1 MLAKSHR
8 LSALREPQTKI
19 ARVRRPH
26 GRKCCSPSLLARA
39 QTDTLF
45 SFLVALGA
53 RLAWRPLPLYSTQHT
68 RAQTTVPVH
77 PPFTTHACDNPTPTA
92 PKHPST
98 ARATCIPVHPS
109 SSLADKCPPP
119 SGPLR
124 YGISLI
130 PIRIPKDACIGYTL
144 CLQTWTGQ
152 THPNSFLGLPLSL
165 LYSRTLH
172 IYLSPPR

>member
-39 QTDTLF
+39 QTRCSLF
-45 SFLVALGA
+45 SSLGA
-53 RLAWRPLPLYSTQHT
+53 RLAWRPLPLYTT
-68 RAQTTVPVH
+68 RAQTTV
-77 PPFTTHACDNPTPTA
+77 
-92 PKHPST
+92 
-98 ARATCIPVHPS
+98 PVHPS

-152 THPNSFLGLPLSL
+152 THWPIPPSLCTSLCVSDTRERSISISL
-165 LYSRTLH
+165 LRADVLPQHAWCGLLDRSCARCLFVDDS
-172 IYLSPPR
+172 LFA